1 MDFKEEW
8 ITNGLQADAVKAA
21 RNMGE
26 KLASKGVST
35 SQIRNVFGEIK
46 KIQALGVANEKG
58 KSRLYMVGP
67 KLAYAIGRL
76 DSKRDSSKAEA
87 MGELL
92 QNVESAVS
100 WIEKDDNSK
109 RFNHFVDY
117 MEAVVAYHRYNGVN
131 N

>member
-1 MDFKEEW
+1 MEFKEEW
-8 ITNGLQADAVKAA
+8 ITKGLRADAVKAA

-26 KLASKGVST
+26 NLAQKGVST

-46 KIQALGVANEKG
+46 KIQALGVDNEKG

-76 DSKRDSSKAEA
+76 DGRRDAPKAEV

-92 QNVESAVS
+92 KNVENAVS
-100 WIEKDDNSK
+100 WIEKDDNSN

-117 MEAVVAYHRYNGVN
+117 MEAVVAYHKYNG
-131 N
+131 